1 MITHKHEPMAE
12 RMSDAADAVK
22 HAWAGARERG
32 EDVVDAARERVESA
46 RHKVGDAQD
55 VLADQ
60 LESAAAALRHSNNNP
75 VARMARS
82 RPTSTVA
89 VAFAAGALVG
99 VIAGMLVS
107 SMRDES

>member
-1 MITHKHEPMAE
+1 MITHKHEPIAE
-12 RMSDAADAVK
+12 RVSDATDAVK
-22 HAWAGARERG
+22 HAWAGAREHG
-32 EDVVDAARERVESA
+32 EDVLDAARDRVEVA

-55 VLADQ
+55 ALADQ

-75 VARMARS
+75 VARMARN

-99 VIAGMLVS
+99 VMAGILAS
-107 SMRDES
+107 RMREES